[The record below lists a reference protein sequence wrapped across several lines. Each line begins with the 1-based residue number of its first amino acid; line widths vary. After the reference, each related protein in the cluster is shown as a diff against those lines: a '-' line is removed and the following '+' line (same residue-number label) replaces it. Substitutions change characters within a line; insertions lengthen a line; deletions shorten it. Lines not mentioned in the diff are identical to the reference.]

1 MGATA
6 DWRTQL
12 LPDSRHR
19 ILTLIMETLERQIPI
34 SGPEGLVEL
43 KKIAVR
49 FEEDMFTAATSQ
61 LDYLQKIS
69 MKMLTMEI
77 KSQTNGVAN
86 SLPLNTDGG
95 IQIPQDPASH
105 SMQSQGRNPGQ
116 SQIPLA
122 DQSQVRQQLF
132 SQNIQNCNRDSGVQG
147 SIALS
152 SLLPSG
158 ASLTQSSIPNAVN
171 QGSNMQSGMGQNI
184 SGNLVG
190 QGGAASNMYA
200 NSTRQIQRRQLPQQS
215 GPQQQQSQSS
225 QRFLYQQQQLQQQVL
240 KQLQQQQ
247 QLQGNIPSCI
257 MQSHLQQQQPQL
269 QQLNPIQSTQLEST
283 LQLHMQ
289 MSFGLQPCQSTL
301 QRSQPSLMQSSS
313 GLQENTQSALAQSTP
328 NVQQSSSGN
337 QSNKLNSL
345 CTNKLLFCI
354 RNHIRFCLH
363 SSIRSS

>member
-1 MGATA
+1 
-6 DWRTQL
+6 
-12 LPDSRHR
+12 
-19 ILTLIMETLERQIPI
+19 
-34 SGPEGLVEL
+34 
-43 KKIAVR
+43 
-49 FEEDMFTAATSQ
+49 
-61 LDYLQKIS
+61 
-69 MKMLTMEI
+69 MKMLTMET
-77 KSQTNGVAN
+77 KSQANGVAN
-86 SLPLNTDGG
+86 SLSLNTVGG
-95 IQIPQDPASH
+95 IQNPQDPASH

-132 SQNIQNCNRDSGVQG
+132 SQNIVQG

-171 QGSNMQSGMGQNI
+171 QGSNMQSGMTQNF

-190 QGGAASNMYA
+190 QGGAASNMFA
-200 NSTRQIQRRQLPQQS
+200 NSTMQIQRRQLPQQS

-225 QRFLYQQQQLQQQVL
+225 QQFLYQQQQLQQQVL
-240 KQLQQQQ
+240 RQKQRQQQQ

-257 MQSHLQQQQPQL
+257 MQSHMQQQQPQL

-301 QRSQPSLMQSSS
+301 QRTQPSLMQSSS
-313 GLQENTQSALAQSTP
+313 GLQENPQSAFAQSTP
-328 NVQQSSSGN
+328 NVQQHPQSVLWQPEQQAQQSMHQQAPVLHQQPHPVLPSQQHLQQLINASNLQHN
-337 QSNKLNSL
+337 QIIGKQNDVHDMQQRQQRQGGLLNHQ
-345 CTNKLLFCI
+345 TNVANMQKIFTWK
-354 RNHIRFCLH
+354 
-363 SSIRSS
+363 